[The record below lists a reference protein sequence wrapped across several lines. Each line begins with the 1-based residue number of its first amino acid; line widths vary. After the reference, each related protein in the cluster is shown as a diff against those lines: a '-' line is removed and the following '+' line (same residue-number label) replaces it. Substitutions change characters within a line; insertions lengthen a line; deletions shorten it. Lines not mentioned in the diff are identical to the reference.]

1 MDYASIRQKAAT
13 QIRSKGKAVTL
24 VEPGADVF
32 DPATGKTTPAATT
45 SYATRAVE
53 LDYMSSPATASIS
66 LRDGTRVQANDRR
79 FLLAA
84 LTDAGVAIPKPS
96 TAMRLTVGGSSMSIV
111 QVDPLEPGDTALI
124 YEVQCR
130 A

>member
-1 MDYASIRQKAAT
+1 MDYTTIRQKAAA
-13 QIRSKGKAVTL
+13 QIRSKGKPVTL
-24 VEPGADVF
+24 VVPGADVF
-32 DPATGKTTPAATT
+32 DPTTGKTTPGVAT
-45 SYATRAVE
+45 SYAAKAVE
-53 LDYMSSPATASIS
+53 LGYELKD
-66 LRDGTRVQANDRR
+66 RDGTRVQSNDRR

-96 TAMRLTVGGSSMSIV
+96 TAMRLTVGAVSMAIV

>member
-1 MDYASIRQKAAT
+1 MDYTTIRQKAAA

-24 VEPGADVF
+24 VAPGADVF
-32 DPATGKTTPAATT
+32 DPATGKTTPGVPT
-45 SYATRAVE
+45 SYVTKAVE
-53 LDYMSSPATASIS
+53 LGYEIKD
-66 LRDGTRVQANDRR
+66 RDGTRVQANDRR

-84 LTDAGVAIPKPS
+84 LTDAGVVIPKPS
-96 TAMRLTVGGSSMSIV
+96 TAMRLTVGGASLAIV
-111 QVDPLEPGDTALI
+111 QVDPLEPGETALL